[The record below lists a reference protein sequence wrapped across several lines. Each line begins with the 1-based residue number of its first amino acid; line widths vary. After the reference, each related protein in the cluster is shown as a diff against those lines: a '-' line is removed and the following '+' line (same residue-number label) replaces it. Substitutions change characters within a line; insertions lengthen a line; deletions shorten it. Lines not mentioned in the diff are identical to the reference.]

1 MEATVR
7 EGQAPA
13 VVVAL
18 QPGEQLTSEA
28 GAMMFISGD
37 ISMDVEM
44 PGGVMGGLKR
54 KLLAGESLFLTH
66 YRANGAGAV
75 GITGPFPGSIRQHE
89 LDGEI
94 ICEKHAYLAHHGEVE
109 IESAFAQKL
118 GMGIRGGG
126 EGFFLQRLKG
136 KGTVWLHGGGDFL
149 DFDLAAGQRLIVD
162 TGLHGDDRA
171 DGQLRGED
179 AGRGGEEPV
188 RRRGALP
195 RAHDRPRPCDPAD
208 AAVLANRAACSRR
221 CGERARRD
229 RRRGYPRRHPRRIGD
244 GSMGFLDKAK
254 QAAAEATAK
263 AKEGVEDVQLKRE
276 LSQAYNE
283 LGKVAF
289 ELVEGNEIAHPKLE
303 AVAEKIRA
311 LNARDKDDGTLAGAT
326 AGSTAESHDPSQP
339 PAMPT

>member
-54 KLLAGESLFLTH
+54 KLLAGESLFLTR
-66 YRANGAGAV
+66 YQANGAGAV

-94 ICEKHAYLAHHGEVE
+94 ICEKHAYLGHHGEVE

-118 GMGIRGGG
+118 GMGFRGGG

-149 DFDLAAGQRLIVD
+149 DFGLAPGQRLIID
-162 TGLHGDDRA
+162 TGCMVMVEPSVTYEVKMQGGVAKSLF
-171 DGQLRGED
+171 
-179 AGRGGEEPV
+179 GGEGLFLVHMTGPGHV
-188 RRRGALP
+188 TLQTLPFSRTARR
-195 RAHDRPRPCDPAD
+195 
-208 AAVLANRAACSRR
+208 VLAAAGGGRDEVGGGGILGGIL
-221 CGERARRD
+221 GE
-229 RRRGYPRRHPRRIGD
+229 
-244 GSMGFLDKAK
+244 
-254 QAAAEATAK
+254 
-263 AKEGVEDVQLKRE
+263 
-276 LSQAYNE
+276 
-283 LGKVAF
+283 
-289 ELVEGNEIAHPKLE
+289 
-303 AVAEKIRA
+303 
-311 LNARDKDDGTLAGAT
+311 
-326 AGSTAESHDPSQP
+326 
-339 PAMPT
+339 